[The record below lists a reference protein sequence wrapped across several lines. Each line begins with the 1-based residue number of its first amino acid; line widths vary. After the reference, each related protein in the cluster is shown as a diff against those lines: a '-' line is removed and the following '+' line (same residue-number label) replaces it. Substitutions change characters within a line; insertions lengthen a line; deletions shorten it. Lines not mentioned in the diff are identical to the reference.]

1 VVRVPAT
8 RAMFIAGAALLAA
21 MLIAGLTVVAAVRSA
36 TGANASSSLT
46 GDCAPP
52 YVGKGTGEGQNSSL
66 FPSTVGDFRVAM
78 LFVEFADAR
87 GVTDP
92 SAIYERFIP
101 RVAEWYSSVSY
112 GRLRLVATPVRR
124 WISLPGRAADYGATS
139 DLEVGVRVA
148 LEQAVSSVDGEFDFR
163 DYDALYLVLPT
174 QALGKIGEIGVL
186 ISEQP
191 IEADGARIHVWAWL
205 FADETGTQMK
215 HFDAYVVHETGHL
228 LGLPDLYATGS
239 PRTFHLWDTMAVGSG
254 TRAGGM
260 FAWHRWKLGWLD
272 TSQVACLNRRRSIT
286 AVVTPLERPGGTKA
300 IVFRQAKSAYVVEV
314 RQRLAEDAAICRTGV
329 LIYRVLFDAPV
340 GSADV
345 YLIRAS
351 SERLNLAT
359 CGQDAAAPFTV
370 RPGRVTRVRVGALRF
385 ELLRAF
391 PDGSYR
397 VRVSRR

>member
-1 VVRVPAT
+1 
-8 RAMFIAGAALLAA
+8 MFIGAMLLAA
-21 MLIAGLTVVAAVRSA
+21 VLIAGVTGVAAVRSA

-52 YVGKGTGEGQNSSL
+52 YLGKGTGEGQNSSL

-92 SAIYERFIP
+92 SAIYDRFIP
-101 RVAEWYSSVSY
+101 RVAEWYRSVSY
-112 GRLRLVATPVRR
+112 GRLRLVVTPARR
-124 WISLPGRAADYGATS
+124 WVSLPGRAADYGATP
-139 DLEVGVRVA
+139 DLEAGIRVA

-174 QALGKIGEIGVL
+174 QALAKIGEIGVL

-205 FADETGTQMK
+205 FADETQSQMK
-215 HFDAYVVHETGHL
+215 DFDAYVVHETGHL
-228 LGLPDLYATGS
+228 LGLPDLYSTGS
-239 PRTFHLWDTMAVGSG
+239 RRTFHLWDTMAFGTGS
-254 TRAGGM
+254 RAGGM

-272 TSQVACLNRRRSIT
+272 ASQVACLNGRRSVT
-286 AVVTPLERPGGTKA
+286 ATVAPLERPGGTKA
-300 IVFRQAKSAYVVEV
+300 IVFRGAKSAYVVEV

-329 LIYRVLFDAPV
+329 LIYRVLFDAPS

-351 SERLNLAT
+351 SEQLNLAT

-370 RPGRVTRVRVGALRF
+370 RRGRVTRLRVGALRF
-385 ELLRAF
+385 ELLRAL

-397 VRVSRR
+397 VRVSRQ